1 MVTKRFFV
9 GNEFEFLQTRS
20 SDIDMDTFLI
30 KTNDVENVTRYFK
43 DTSSWKV
50 VTHVQD
56 SVLMS

>member
-1 MVTKRFFV
+1 MFV
-9 GNEFEFLQTRS
+9 GNEIEFFQPWST
-20 SDIDMDTFLI
+20 DIDMDTFFI
-30 KTNDVENVTRYFK
+30 KTNDVENVTRDFK

>member
-1 MVTKRFFV
+1 
-9 GNEFEFLQTRS
+9 
-20 SDIDMDTFLI
+20 MDTFLI
-30 KTNDVENVTRYFK
+30 KTNDVENVTRDFK